1 VVQTILGSPLLALT
15 WSGLAQTLM
24 LGLLTGGV
32 YALAA
37 SGLTLVFGVMN
48 VINVAHGS
56 LLILAAYL
64 TWLIWRHTGLDPLA
78 IAVLTTPVMFALGW
92 LMYWVA
98 IHRVRSAGASMSVL
112 LTFAIALII
121 EGSLGRIWKG
131 VFRAVT
137 PSYFDEAVKIGGIS
151 LPTTKLYACALAVGL
166 LVLLWLFLAKT
177 WLGRAIR
184 ASSEN
189 VQAARLM
196 GIDVAAVA
204 ALAFAIG
211 IATTGAGG
219 SLISVLYPFMPA
231 THYQWISRL
240 LGIIVLGGMGSL
252 AGAFVGALSMG
263 VAESLT
269 TAYIAPRWQTMV
281 PYVVI
286 FVVLLLRPQGIFG
299 SRTRED
305 VVAA

>member
-1 VVQTILGSPLLALT
+1 
-15 WSGLAQTLM
+15 M
-24 LGLLTGGV
+24 FGLLTGGV

-48 VINVAHGS
+48 VINVAHGA

-64 TWLIWRHTGLDPLA
+64 TWLIWRDTGLDPLL
-78 IAVLTTPVMFALGW
+78 IALLTTPMMFALGW
-92 LMYWVA
+92 VLYWVA
-98 IHRVRSAGASMSVL
+98 IRRVRSAGASMSVI
-112 LTFAIALII
+112 LTFAIALIV
-121 EGSLGRIWKG
+121 EGALGRIWKG

-137 PSYFDEAVKIGGIS
+137 PSYFNDAVHIGPFS
-151 LPTTKLYACALAVGL
+151 LPTAKLYACGVAVAL
-166 LVLLWLFLAKT
+166 LVLLWLLLAKT

-189 VQAARLM
+189 VNAARLM
-196 GIDVAAVA
+196 GIDVTAVA

-211 IATTGAGG
+211 VSTAGAGG
-219 SLISVLYPFMPA
+219 SLISVLYAFMPA

-252 AGAFVGALSMG
+252 AGAFVGALGMG

-269 TAYIAPRWQTMV
+269 TAYIAPRWQTIV

>member
-1 VVQTILGSPLLALT
+1 MLALT
-15 WSGLAQTLM
+15 FTGLTQTIV

-48 VINVAHGS
+48 VINVAHGAM
-56 LLILAAYL
+56 LILSAYL
-64 TWLIWRHTGLDPLA
+64 TWLIWRDTGLDPLV
-78 IAVLTTPVMFALGW
+78 IALLTTPLMFAFGW
-92 LMYWVA
+92 IVYWAA
-98 IHRVRSAGASMSVL
+98 IRRVRTAGASMSVI

-121 EGSLGRIWKG
+121 EGALGRIWRG

-137 PSYFDEAVKIGGIS
+137 PSYFNDSVHVGSIA
-151 LPTTKLYACALAVGL
+151 LPTAKLYASAVAVALL
-166 LVLLWLFLAKT
+166 LLLWLLLART
-177 WLGRAIR
+177 WIGRAIR
-184 ASSEN
+184 ASAEN
-189 VQAARLM
+189 ADAARLM

-211 IATTGAGG
+211 VATTGAGG
-219 SLISVLYPFMPA
+219 SLISVLYAFMPA

-269 TAYIAPRWQTMV
+269 TAYIAPRWQTIV

-286 FVVLLLRPQGIFG
+286 LVVLLIRPQGIFG

-305 VVAA
+305 VVAV

>member
-1 VVQTILGSPLLALT
+1 LTGFIQTVV
-15 WSGLAQTLM
+15 

-48 VINVAHGS
+48 VINVAHGA
-56 LLILAAYL
+56 LLILSAYL
-64 TWLIWRHTGLDPLA
+64 TWLVWRHTGLDPLA
-78 IAVLTTPVMFALGW
+78 IALLTTPAMFVLGW
-92 LMYWVA
+92 AIYWVA
-98 IHRVRSAGASMSVL
+98 IRRVRAAGASMSVI

-121 EGSLGRIWKG
+121 EGALGRIWKG

-137 PSYFDEAVKIGGIS
+137 PSYFDEAVKIGDIS
-151 LPTTKLYACALAVGL
+151 LPTAKLYACGVAVAL
-166 LVLLWLFLAKT
+166 LVLLWLLLTKT

-189 VQAARLM
+189 VDAARLM

-204 ALAFAIG
+204 ALAFALG
-211 IATTGAGG
+211 VATTGAGG
-219 SLISVLYPFMPA
+219 SLISVLYAFMPA

-269 TAYIAPRWQTMV
+269 TAYIAPRWQTIV

-299 SRTRED
+299 ARTRED
-305 VVAA
+305 VATA

>member
-1 VVQTILGSPLLALT
+1 VTGFVQTIV
-15 WSGLAQTLM
+15 

-48 VINVAHGS
+48 VINVAHGA
-56 LLILAAYL
+56 LLILSAYL
-64 TWLIWRHTGLDPLA
+64 TWVIWRDTGLDPLL
-78 IAVLTTPVMFALGW
+78 IALLTTPMMFVLGW
-92 LMYWVA
+92 VLYWVA
-98 IHRVRSAGASMSVL
+98 IRRVRSAGASMSVI

-121 EGSLGRIWKG
+121 EGALGRIWKG

-137 PSYFDEAVKIGGIS
+137 PSYFNEAIKIGDIR
-151 LPTTKLYACALAVGL
+151 LPTANVYACAVAIAL
-166 LVLLWLFLAKT
+166 LVLLWLLLART

-189 VQAARLM
+189 VNAARLM
-196 GIDVAAVA
+196 GIDVTAVA

-211 IATTGAGG
+211 VSTAGAGG
-219 SLISVLYPFMPA
+219 SLISVLYAFMPA

-252 AGAFVGALSMG
+252 AGAFVGALGMG

-269 TAYIAPRWQTMV
+269 TAYIAPRWQTIV

-286 FVVLLLRPQGIFG
+286 FVVLLVRPQGIFG
-299 SRTRED
+299 ARTRED
-305 VVAA
+305 VVAVT

>member
-1 VVQTILGSPLLALT
+1 VTGFVQTIV
-15 WSGLAQTLM
+15 

-48 VINVAHGS
+48 VINVAHGA
-56 LLILAAYL
+56 LLILSAYL
-64 TWLIWRHTGLDPLA
+64 TWLIWRDTGLDPLL
-78 IAVLTTPVMFALGW
+78 IALLTTPMMFALGW
-92 LMYWVA
+92 VMYWVA
-98 IHRVRSAGASMSVL
+98 IRRVRSAGASMSVI

-121 EGSLGRIWKG
+121 EGALGRIWKG

-137 PSYFDEAVKIGGIS
+137 PSYFNDAVHIGSIS
-151 LPTTKLYACALAVGL
+151 LPTAKLYACAVAVAL
-166 LVLLWLFLAKT
+166 LLLLWLLLAKT

-189 VQAARLM
+189 VHAARLM
-196 GIDVAAVA
+196 GIDVTAVA
-204 ALAFAIG
+204 ALAFAVG
-211 IATTGAGG
+211 VSTTGAGG
-219 SLISVLYPFMPA
+219 SLISVLYAFMPA

-252 AGAFVGALSMG
+252 AGAFVGALGMG

-286 FVVLLLRPQGIFG
+286 FVVLLVRPHGIFG

-305 VVAA
+305 VVTV

>member
-1 VVQTILGSPLLALT
+1 LTGFVQTLV
-15 WSGLAQTLM
+15 

-48 VINVAHGS
+48 VINVAHGA

-78 IAVLTTPVMFALGW
+78 IALLTTPLMFALGW
-92 LMYWVA
+92 VMYWVA
-98 IHRVRSAGASMSVL
+98 IRRVRAAGASMSVL

-121 EGSLGRIWKG
+121 EGALGRIWKG

-137 PSYFDEAVKIGGIS
+137 PGYFDEAVHVGSIS
-151 LPTTKLYACALAVGL
+151 LPTAKLYTCGVAIAMLA
-166 LVLLWLFLAKT
+166 LLWLLLAKT

-189 VQAARLM
+189 VAAARLM

-211 IATTGAGG
+211 VATTGAGG
-219 SLISVLYPFMPA
+219 ALLSVVSNGFMPA
-231 THYQWISRL
+231 THYQWISLL

-263 VAESLT
+263 LAQSLT
-269 TAYIAPRWQTMV
+269 AAYIEPRWQTIV

-286 FVVLLLRPQGIFG
+286 LVVLLVRPQGIFG
-299 SRTRED
+299 TRTRED
-305 VVAA
+305 VVAV

>member
-1 VVQTILGSPLLALT
+1 MTGFIQTIV
-15 WSGLAQTLM
+15 

-56 LLILAAYL
+56 LLILSAYL
-64 TWLIWRHTGLDPLA
+64 TWLIWRDTGIDPLL
-78 IAVLTTPVMFALGW
+78 IALLTTPLMFALGW
-92 LMYWVA
+92 VLYWVA
-98 IHRVRSAGASMSVL
+98 IRRVRSAGASMSVI
-112 LTFAIALII
+112 LTFAIALIV

-137 PSYFDEAVKIGGIS
+137 PSYFNEAIRIGDIR
-151 LPTTKLYACALAVGL
+151 LPTAKVYACAVAIALLA
-166 LVLLWLFLAKT
+166 LLWLLLAKT

-189 VQAARLM
+189 VNAARLM

-211 IATTGAGG
+211 VATTGAGG
-219 SLISVLYPFMPA
+219 SLISVLYAFMPA

-252 AGAFVGALSMG
+252 AGAFVGALGMG

-269 TAYIAPRWQTMV
+269 TAYIAPRWQTIV

-286 FVVLLLRPQGIFG
+286 FVVLLVRPQGIFG

-305 VVAA
+305 VVATV

>member
-1 VVQTILGSPLLALT
+1 VTGFVQTIV
-15 WSGLAQTLM
+15 

-48 VINVAHGS
+48 VINVAHGAM
-56 LLILAAYL
+56 LILSAYL
-64 TWLIWRHTGLDPLA
+64 TWVIWRDTGLDPLL
-78 IAVLTTPVMFALGW
+78 IALITTPLMFAFGW
-92 LMYWVA
+92 VLYWVA
-98 IHRVRSAGASMSVL
+98 IRRVRSAGASMSVL

-121 EGSLGRIWKG
+121 EGALGRIWKG

-137 PSYFDEAVKIGGIS
+137 PSYFNEAIKIGDIR
-151 LPTTKLYACALAVGL
+151 LPTAKVYACAVAILL
-166 LVLLWLFLAKT
+166 LVLLWLLLAKT

-189 VQAARLM
+189 PTAARLM
-196 GIDVAAVA
+196 GIDVTVVA

-211 IATTGAGG
+211 VSTAGAGG
-219 SLISVLYPFMPA
+219 SLISVLYAFMPA

-240 LGIIVLGGMGSL
+240 LGIIVLGGLGSL
-252 AGAFVGALSMG
+252 AGAFVGALGMG

-269 TAYIAPRWQTMV
+269 TAYIAPRWQTIV

-286 FVVLLLRPQGIFG
+286 VVVLLVRPQGIFG
-299 SRTRED
+299 QRTRED
-305 VVAA
+305 VMATT

>member
-1 VVQTILGSPLLALT
+1 LTGFIQTIV
-15 WSGLAQTLM
+15 

-48 VINVAHGS
+48 VINVAHGA
-56 LLILAAYL
+56 LLILSAYL
-64 TWLIWRHTGLDPLA
+64 TWVIWRKTGLDPLV
-78 IAVLTTPVMFALGW
+78 IAVLTTPVMFAFGW
-92 LMYWVA
+92 VIYWVA
-98 IHRVRSAGASMSVL
+98 VRRVRAAGASMTVL
-112 LTFAIALII
+112 LTFAIALMI
-121 EGSLGRIWKG
+121 EGALGRIWKG

-137 PSYFDEAVKIGGIS
+137 PSYFNEAIKLGDIR
-151 LPTTKLYACALAVGL
+151 LPTAKVYACAVAVAL
-166 LVLLWLFLAKT
+166 LVMLWLLLAKT

-189 VQAARLM
+189 VAAARLM

-211 IATTGAGG
+211 VATTGAGG
-219 SLISVLYPFMPA
+219 SLISVLYAFMPA

-269 TAYIAPRWQTMV
+269 TAYIAPRWQTIV

-286 FVVLLLRPQGIFG
+286 VVVLLIRPQGIFG
-299 SRTRED
+299 ARTRED
-305 VVAA
+305 VAAA

>member
-1 VVQTILGSPLLALT
+1 VTGFVQTIV
-15 WSGLAQTLM
+15 

-48 VINVAHGS
+48 VINVAHGAM
-56 LLILAAYL
+56 LILSAYL
-64 TWLIWRHTGLDPLA
+64 TWVIWRDTGLDPLL
-78 IAVLTTPVMFALGW
+78 IALITTPMMFVLGW
-92 LMYWVA
+92 VLYWVA
-98 IHRVRSAGASMSVL
+98 IRRVRSAGASMSVL

-121 EGSLGRIWKG
+121 EGALGRIWKG

-137 PSYFDEAVKIGGIS
+137 PSYFNEAITIGSIR
-151 LPTTKLYACALAVGL
+151 LPTAKVYACAVAILL
-166 LVLLWLFLAKT
+166 LVLLWLLLAKT

-189 VQAARLM
+189 ITAARLM
-196 GIDVAAVA
+196 GIDVTAVA

-211 IATTGAGG
+211 VSTAGAGG
-219 SLISVLYPFMPA
+219 SLISVLYAFMPA

-240 LGIIVLGGMGSL
+240 LGIIVLGGLGSL
-252 AGAFVGALSMG
+252 AGAFVGALAMG

-269 TAYIAPRWQTMV
+269 TAYIAPRWQTIV

-286 FVVLLLRPQGIFG
+286 MVVLLVRPQGIFG
-299 SRTRED
+299 QRTRED
-305 VVAA
+305 VLAPT

>member
-1 VVQTILGSPLLALT
+1 MTGFLQTIV
-15 WSGLAQTLM
+15 

-48 VINVAHGS
+48 VINVAHGAM
-56 LLILAAYL
+56 LILSAYL
-64 TWLIWRHTGLDPLA
+64 TWVIWRDTGLDPLL
-78 IAVLTTPVMFALGW
+78 IALITTPMMFVLGW
-92 LMYWVA
+92 VLYWVA
-98 IHRVRSAGASMSVL
+98 IRRVRSAGASMSVL

-121 EGSLGRIWKG
+121 EGALGRIWKG

-137 PSYFDEAVKIGGIS
+137 PSYFNEAITIGSIR
-151 LPTTKLYACALAVGL
+151 LPTAKVYACGVAILL
-166 LVLLWLFLAKT
+166 LVLLWLLLAKT

-189 VQAARLM
+189 LTAARLM
-196 GIDVAAVA
+196 GIDVTAVA

-211 IATTGAGG
+211 VSTAGAGG
-219 SLISVLYPFMPA
+219 SLISVLYAFMPA

-240 LGIIVLGGMGSL
+240 LGIIVLGGLGSL
-252 AGAFVGALSMG
+252 AGAFVGALAMG

-269 TAYIAPRWQTMV
+269 TAYVAPRWQTIV

-286 FVVLLLRPQGIFG
+286 MVVLLVRPQGIFG
-299 SRTRED
+299 QRTRED
-305 VVAA
+305 VMATT

>member
-1 VVQTILGSPLLALT
+1 MTGFVQTIV
-15 WSGLAQTLM
+15 

-48 VINVAHGS
+48 VINVAHGA
-56 LLILAAYL
+56 LLILSAYL
-64 TWLIWRHTGLDPLA
+64 TWLIWRHTGLDPLV
-78 IAVLTTPVMFALGW
+78 IALLTTPMMFALGW
-92 LMYWVA
+92 VMYWTTVR
-98 IHRVRSAGASMSVL
+98 RVRSAGASMSVL

-121 EGSLGRIWKG
+121 EGGLGRMWKG

-137 PSYFDEAVKIGGIS
+137 PGYFDEAVHIGSIS
-151 LPTTKLYACALAVGL
+151 LPTAKLYACGVAVAMLA
-166 LVLLWLFLAKT
+166 LLWLMLAKT

-189 VQAARLM
+189 VNAARLM

-211 IATTGAGG
+211 VATTGAGG
-219 SLISVLYPFMPA
+219 SLISVLYPFFPA
-231 THYQWISRL
+231 SHYQWISRL

-269 TAYIAPRWQTMV
+269 AAYWAPRWVNIV
-281 PYVVI
+281 PYAI
-286 FVVLLLRPQGIFG
+286 ILIVLLVRPRGIFG
-299 SRTRED
+299 TRTRED
-305 VVAA
+305 VVPV

>member
-1 VVQTILGSPLLALT
+1 MTGFIQTIV
-15 WSGLAQTLM
+15 

-48 VINVAHGS
+48 VINVAHGA
-56 LLILAAYL
+56 LLILSAYL
-64 TWLIWRHTGLDPLA
+64 TWVIWRETGLDPLV
-78 IAVLTTPVMFALGW
+78 IAVLTTPMMFVLGW
-92 LMYWVA
+92 VIYWVA
-98 IHRVRSAGASMSVL
+98 VRRVRAAGASMTVL

-137 PSYFDEAVKIGGIS
+137 PSYFNEAIKLGDIR
-151 LPTTKLYACALAVGL
+151 LPTAKVYACAVAVVLLA
-166 LVLLWLFLAKT
+166 LLWLMLAKT

-189 VQAARLM
+189 VNAAQLM

-204 ALAFAIG
+204 ALAFALG
-211 IATTGAGG
+211 VATTGAGG
-219 SLISVLYPFMPA
+219 SLISVLYAFMPA

-269 TAYIAPRWQTMV
+269 TAYIAPRWQTIV

-286 FVVLLLRPQGIFG
+286 FVVLLVRPQGIFG
-299 SRTRED
+299 SRIRED
-305 VVAA
+305 VVAT

>member
-1 VVQTILGSPLLALT
+1 VTGFIQTIV
-15 WSGLAQTLM
+15 

-48 VINVAHGS
+48 VINVAHGA
-56 LLILAAYL
+56 LLILSAYL
-64 TWLIWRHTGLDPLA
+64 TWLLWRDTGLDPLLLA
-78 IAVLTTPVMFALGW
+78 LLTTPIMFAFGW
-92 LMYWVA
+92 VLYWVA
-98 IHRVRSAGASMSVL
+98 IRRVRSAGASMSVI

-121 EGSLGRIWKG
+121 EGALGRIWKG
-131 VFRAVT
+131 LFRAVT
-137 PSYFDEAVKIGGIS
+137 PSYFNDAVRIGSIS
-151 LPTTKLYACALAVGL
+151 LPTAKLYACGVAVALL
-166 LVLLWLFLAKT
+166 LLLWLLLTKT

-189 VQAARLM
+189 INAAQLM

-211 IATTGAGG
+211 VATTGAGG
-219 SLISVLYPFMPA
+219 SLISVLYAFMPA

-252 AGAFVGALSMG
+252 AGAFVGALGMG

-269 TAYIAPRWQTMV
+269 TAYIAPRWQTIV

-286 FVVLLLRPQGIFG
+286 FVVLLVRPQGIFG

-305 VVAA
+305 VVTV

>member
-1 VVQTILGSPLLALT
+1 MTGFIQTVV
-15 WSGLAQTLM
+15 

-48 VINVAHGS
+48 VINVAHGA
-56 LLILAAYL
+56 LLILSAYL
-64 TWLIWRHTGLDPLA
+64 TWLIWRETGLDPLV
-78 IAVLTTPVMFALGW
+78 IALLTTPVMFALGW
-92 LMYWVA
+92 VIYWIAVR
-98 IHRVRSAGASMSVL
+98 RVRSAGASTTVL
-112 LTFAIALII
+112 LTFAVALII
-121 EGSLGRIWKG
+121 EGALGRIWKG

-137 PSYFDEAVKIGGIS
+137 PSYFNEAITIGDIR
-151 LPTTKLYACALAVGL
+151 LPTAKVYACAVAVAL
-166 LVLLWLFLAKT
+166 LVLLWLLLAKT
-177 WLGRAIR
+177 WVGRAIR

-189 VQAARLM
+189 INAARLM

-211 IATTGAGG
+211 VATTGAGG
-219 SLISVLYPFMPA
+219 SLISVLYAFMPA

-269 TAYIAPRWQTMV
+269 TAYIAPRWQTIV

-286 FVVLLLRPQGIFG
+286 VVVLLVRPQGIFG
-299 SRTRED
+299 TRTRED
-305 VVAA
+305 VVAV

>member
-1 VVQTILGSPLLALT
+1 LTGFVQTIV
-15 WSGLAQTLM
+15 

-48 VINVAHGS
+48 VINVAHGA
-56 LLILAAYL
+56 LLILSAYL
-64 TWLIWRHTGLDPLA
+64 TWLIWRHTGLDPLV
-78 IAVLTTPVMFALGW
+78 IALLTTPIMFALGW
-92 LMYWVA
+92 VMYVTTVR
-98 IHRVRSAGASMSVL
+98 RVRSAGASMSVL

-121 EGSLGRIWKG
+121 EGGLGRMWKG
-131 VFRAVT
+131 VYRAVT
-137 PSYFDEAVKIGGIS
+137 PGYFDDALGVGPIS
-151 LPTTKLYACALAVGL
+151 LPTAKLYACGVAVAMLA
-166 LVLLWLFLAKT
+166 LLWLLLAKT

-189 VQAARLM
+189 VNAARLM

-211 IATTGAGG
+211 VATTGAGG
-219 SLISVLYPFMPA
+219 SLLSVLYSFFPA

-252 AGAFVGALSMG
+252 AGAFVGALGMG

-269 TAYIAPRWQTMV
+269 AAYVAPRWQTIV

-286 FVVLLLRPQGIFG
+286 FVVLLVRPQGIFG

-305 VVAA
+305 VVTI

>member
-1 VVQTILGSPLLALT
+1 VTGFVQTIV
-15 WSGLAQTLM
+15 

-48 VINVAHGS
+48 VINVAHGA
-56 LLILAAYL
+56 LLILSAYL
-64 TWLIWRHTGLDPLA
+64 TWVIWRDTGLDPLL
-78 IAVLTTPVMFALGW
+78 IALITTPMMFVLGW
-92 LMYWVA
+92 VLYWVA
-98 IHRVRSAGASMSVL
+98 IRRVRSAGASMSVL

-121 EGSLGRIWKG
+121 EGALGRIWKG

-137 PSYFDEAVKIGGIS
+137 PSYFNEAITIGSIR
-151 LPTTKLYACALAVGL
+151 LPTAKVYACAVAILL
-166 LVLLWLFLAKT
+166 LVLLWLLLAKT

-189 VQAARLM
+189 LTAARLM
-196 GIDVAAVA
+196 GIDVTAVA

-211 IATTGAGG
+211 VSTAGAGG
-219 SLISVLYPFMPA
+219 SLISVLYAFMPA

-240 LGIIVLGGMGSL
+240 LGIIVLGGLGSL
-252 AGAFVGALSMG
+252 AGAFVGALAMG

-269 TAYIAPRWQTMV
+269 TAYIAPRWQTIV

-286 FVVLLLRPQGIFG
+286 MVVLLVRPQGIFG
-299 SRTRED
+299 QRTRED
-305 VVAA
+305 VLAPT

>member
-1 VVQTILGSPLLALT
+1 VTGFVQTIV
-15 WSGLAQTLM
+15 

-48 VINVAHGS
+48 VINVAHGAM
-56 LLILAAYL
+56 LILSAYL
-64 TWLIWRHTGLDPLA
+64 TWVIWRDTGLDPLL
-78 IAVLTTPVMFALGW
+78 IALITTPLMFAFGW
-92 LMYWVA
+92 VLYWVA
-98 IHRVRSAGASMSVL
+98 IRRVRSAGASMSVL

-121 EGSLGRIWKG
+121 EGALGRIWKG

-137 PSYFDEAVKIGGIS
+137 PSYFNEAIKIGDIR
-151 LPTTKLYACALAVGL
+151 LPTAKVYACAVAFVL
-166 LVLLWLFLAKT
+166 LLLLWLLLAKT

-189 VQAARLM
+189 PTAARLM
-196 GIDVAAVA
+196 GIDVTVVA

-211 IATTGAGG
+211 VSTTGAGG
-219 SLISVLYPFMPA
+219 SLISVLYAFMPA

-240 LGIIVLGGMGSL
+240 LGIIVLGGLGSL
-252 AGAFVGALSMG
+252 AGAFVGALAMG

-269 TAYIAPRWQTMV
+269 TAYIAPRWQTIV

-286 FVVLLLRPQGIFG
+286 VVVLLVRPQGIFG
-299 SRTRED
+299 QRTRED
-305 VVAA
+305 VMATT

>member
-1 VVQTILGSPLLALT
+1 LTGFIQTIV
-15 WSGLAQTLM
+15 

-48 VINVAHGS
+48 VINVAHGA
-56 LLILAAYL
+56 LLILSAYL
-64 TWLIWRHTGLDPLA
+64 TWVVWRKTGLDPLV
-78 IAVLTTPVMFALGW
+78 IAVLTTPVMFAFGW
-92 LMYWVA
+92 VIYWVA
-98 IHRVRSAGASMSVL
+98 VRRVRAAGASMTVL
-112 LTFAIALII
+112 LTFAIALMI
-121 EGSLGRIWKG
+121 EGALGRIWKG

-137 PSYFDEAVKIGGIS
+137 PSYFNEAIKLGDIR
-151 LPTTKLYACALAVGL
+151 LPTAKVYACAVAVAL
-166 LVLLWLFLAKT
+166 LVMLWLLLAKT

-189 VQAARLM
+189 VAAARLM

-211 IATTGAGG
+211 VATTGAGG
-219 SLISVLYPFMPA
+219 SLISVLYAFMPA

-269 TAYIAPRWQTMV
+269 TAYIAPRWQTIV

-286 FVVLLLRPQGIFG
+286 VVVLLIRPQGIFG
-299 SRTRED
+299 ARTRED
-305 VVAA
+305 VAAA